1 MSTQCLYQCP
11 CVSCYLRLRQPML
24 FIQNGA
30 FCNLFDYA
38 HASAYAHV
46 SACPHAHAHTH
57 VSFPNVSAYA
67 HDLSPSPL
75 ANLFVESFANCYS
88 LATIQNEWLLILS
101 PINIPMLASS
111 CPYWVQGA
119 PFGFYKPPP
128 IEFKALLLDSLPPH
142 RGHHVLDDLKVPSV
156 IVNHCKTKFANSPM
170 SKWLQSVNYRTA
182 IQVY

>member
-30 FCNLFDYA
+30 FCSLFDYA

-67 HDLSPSPL
+67 HDLPPSPL
-75 ANLFVESFANCYS
+75 ANLFVDSFANCYS
-88 LATIQNEWLLILS
+88 LRLVPIQFPFLTCTWFESIPVAKYGDCIRQKKRPFPVQFPYLATGIDS
-101 PINIPMLASS
+101 
-111 CPYWVQGA
+111 G
-119 PFGFYKPPP
+119 
-128 IEFKALLLDSLPPH
+128 LLD
-142 RGHHVLDDLKVPSV
+142 
-156 IVNHCKTKFANSPM
+156 
-170 SKWLQSVNYRTA
+170 A
-182 IQVY
+182 IEEQAS

>member
-1 MSTQCLYQCP
+1 
-11 CVSCYLRLRQPML
+11 ML

-75 ANLFVESFANCYS
+75 ANVVLDCSANYNS
-88 LATIQNEWLLILS
+88 LATIQDEWPFNFSFQLIL
-101 PINIPMLASS
+101 IN
-111 CPYWVQGA
+111 
-119 PFGFYKPPP
+119 
-128 IEFKALLLDSLPPH
+128 SLV
-142 RGHHVLDDLKVPSV
+142 RLT
-156 IVNHCKTKFANSPM
+156 I
-170 SKWLQSVNYRTA
+170 QSL
-182 IQVY
+182 